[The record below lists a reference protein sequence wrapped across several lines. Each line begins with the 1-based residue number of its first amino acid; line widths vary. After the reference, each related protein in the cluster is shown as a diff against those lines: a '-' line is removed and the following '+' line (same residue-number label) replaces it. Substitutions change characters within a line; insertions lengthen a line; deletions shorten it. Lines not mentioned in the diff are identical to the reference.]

1 MYTLRSKY
9 VMRFALH
16 IIRMEPCCPLDPI
29 MATSTLS
36 LDSYSVHRDYLA
48 LHQYRLVPDR
58 SLLHTIGGR
67 ACIAPF
73 QATYLCTSHT
83 WLCTCSTGLQWILNV
98 KFICIQAGLIT
109 PSTTK
114 QLIIAL
120 EPEAASIYCRKLR
133 MRECIPDTVPALSV
147 SPSPS
152 PSTGAP
158 KYTLA
163 GSHSTSKSSLSP
175 STEGVCAGYTYIHSL
190 AMHYE
195 RDERERESLCVA
207 ECEKRLDSREFLS
220 CYFM

>member
-1 MYTLRSKY
+1 M
-9 VMRFALH
+9 
-16 IIRMEPCCPLDPI
+16 
-29 MATSTLS
+29 
-36 LDSYSVHRDYLA
+36 
-48 LHQYRLVPDR
+48 
-58 SLLHTIGGR
+58 
-67 ACIAPF
+67 
-73 QATYLCTSHT
+73 
-83 WLCTCSTGLQWILNV
+83 LQWILNV
-98 KFICIQAGLIT
+98 EFVSIQAGLIT

-133 MRECIPDTVPALSV
+133 IRECIPDTVPALSV

-175 STEGVCAGYTYIHSL
+175 STEGVCVCACYIHSL

-195 RDERERESLCVA
+195 RDGRERVCVWLNV
-207 ECEKRLDSREFLS
+207 C
-220 CYFM
+220 